1 MPNFCARIEGHRVVD
16 VVFTFTINVIA
27 ADGATYQMDVEVPSS
42 TLAGNINSYNQ
53 AIKDAVEAKLL
64 SDFSVTVG
72 VGNKIVLMGGGV

>member
-27 ADGATYQMDVEVPSS
+27 AYGATYQMDVEVPSS
-42 TLAGNINSYNQ
+42 TLAENINSYNQ